1 MSNYKPKFKNIMCSK
16 LRRNKNEKK
25 KNKKVFLF
33 QKVYMT
39 IVKNILSLKDI

>member
-1 MSNYKPKFKNIMCSK
+1 MK
-16 LRRNKNEKK
+16 KK
-25 KNKKVFLF
+25 KNKIKKVFLF